1 MVHLEHRRLTPRQRS
16 LYGPGRALAPRL
28 RRLGRLAASG
38 PYGLL
43 IALLLIPTVCFLL
56 LAFAPSL
63 FGQGTGG
70 ISVAP
75 FRAAY
80 QGYVVTAL
88 GNSMWVGLAASGIA
102 LAVAVALAW
111 LCERIRIPGA
121 GAWRLGVWLLLLVP
135 TYLSALGLEDL
146 LAPRGVIA
154 SVTGWNPAALDN
166 LLLGPLGVV
175 LVLSLRGIA
184 FAYFAVAGV
193 IRSMGSDLADAAR
206 VHGLSRRRTA
216 TVQLTSL
223 APALLAGFVLVF
235 AETVSDF
242 GVASTLA
249 ADAHFPVI
257 TYVIFT
263 FTAAIPVDFPAAA
276 AMSWSLIAVFAVVL
290 LLQHRITRGRDFSG
304 GGAPARPPTRTGA
317 ARRRESHGQQAPR
330 QRWWAAAVATA
341 VFFIITLIGPA
352 LGIVVSS
359 VLGGNATSGYAVAP
373 SSSSGF
379 TVAAYRALFDNPGML
394 SPIWLSLWLGLAG
407 ATVAVV
413 VGLVVNLWTQF
424 RGKARTAALI
434 DIGLVAVIGLPSI
447 VLAAGFVFFY
457 DLPAVYRV
465 APVYGTQWLLL
476 IGYIVGFS
484 PIAIRML
491 QGPLAQAGRSG
502 YDAGRVHGA
511 MAVLAWTRAVLPLIW
526 RSVVSVWLF
535 LMGIIMFELPLSE
548 VLHAPSG
555 EPLAVSV
562 AVQYKSEVA
571 IGTALT
577 VIGIA
582 VMFAAIGVVGGLLRL
597 GGLLHRR
604 LRARDEAA
612 VEFLILE
619 TLTKEQA

>member
-1 MVHLEHRRLTPRQRS
+1 MVHVPDRGLTQRPGRRRLLPR
-16 LYGPGRALAPRL
+16 GAW
-28 RRLGRLAASG
+28 RLAGSG

-56 LAFAPSL
+56 LAFLPAA

-70 ISVAP
+70 LTVAP

-80 QGYVVTAL
+80 QGFVITAL
-88 GNSMWVGLAASGIA
+88 VNSLWVGLAASGIA
-102 LAVAVALAW
+102 LAVGVALAW
-111 LCERIRIPGA
+111 LCERVRIPGA
-121 GAWRLGVWLLLLVP
+121 SAWRVGVWLLLLVP
-135 TYLSALGLEDL
+135 TYLSALGFEDL
-146 LAPRGVIA
+146 LAPQGVIA
-154 SVTGWNPAALDN
+154 SVTGWNPVALDH

-175 LVLSLRGIA
+175 VVLSLRGVA

-193 IRSMGSDLADAAR
+193 VRSLGRDLGDAAR
-206 VHGLSRRRTA
+206 VHGLSRLRTV
-216 TVQLTSL
+216 TVQLGSL
-223 APALLAGFVLVF
+223 TPALLAGFVLVF

-276 AMSWSLIAVFAVVL
+276 AVSWSLIAVFAVVL

-304 GGAPARPPTRTGA
+304 GGAPARPPARTKA
-317 ARRRESHGQQAPR
+317 AGQRESHGRRAPG
-330 QRWWAAAVATA
+330 QRWWAAAAAAFFA
-341 VFFIITLIGPA
+341 VTLIGPA
-352 LGIVVSS
+352 LGIVASS
-359 VLGGNATSGYAVAP
+359 LLGGTATSGGAVAAD
-373 SSSSGF
+373 SSSGF
-379 TVAAYRALFDNPGML
+379 TFAAYRSLFDNPGLL
-394 SPIWLSLWLGLAG
+394 SPIWLSLWLALAG

-424 RGKARTAALI
+424 RGKARAAALI

-491 QGPLAQAGRSG
+491 HGPLAQAGRSV

-511 MAVLAWTRAVLPLIW
+511 IAVRAWTRAVLPLIW
-526 RSVVSVWLF
+526 RSIVSVWLF
-535 LMGIIMFELPLSE
+535 LMAVIMFELPLSE
-548 VLHAPSG
+548 VLHAPTG
-555 EPLAVSV
+555 DPLAVSV
-562 AVQYKSEVA
+562 AVQFKSEVA
-571 IGTALT
+571 TGTALT

-582 VMFAAIGVVGGLLRL
+582 VMFAVLGVVGGLLRL
-597 GGLLHRR
+597 GGLIHRR
-604 LRARDEAA
+604 LHARNEAA

-619 TLTKEQA
+619 TLTKEKEQA

>member
-1 MVHLEHRRLTPRQRS
+1 VVHLEHRQLTPRQRS
-16 LYGPGRALAPRL
+16 SHGAGRALAPQL

-70 ISVAP
+70 VSLAP

-88 GNSMWVGLAASGIA
+88 GNSLWVGLAASGIA
-102 LAVAVALAW
+102 LAVAVGLAW
-111 LCERIRIPGA
+111 LCERIRIPGT

-146 LAPRGVIA
+146 LAPQGVIA

-166 LLLGPLGVV
+166 LLLGPVGVV

-193 IRSMGSDLADAAR
+193 IRSLGSDLAEAAR

-216 TVQLTSL
+216 MIQLTSL

-263 FTAAIPVDFPAAA
+263 FTAAIPIDFPAAA
-276 AMSWSLIAVFAVVL
+276 AVSWSLIAVFAVVL
-290 LLQHRITRGRDFSG
+290 LVQRRITAGRDYSAG
-304 GGAPARPPTRTGA
+304 PAPARPERGLRGQRGLG
-317 ARRRESHGQQAPR
+317 RRG
-330 QRWWAAAVATA
+330 WAAAVGAA
-341 VFFIITLIGPA
+341 VFFVITLIGPA
-352 LGIVVSS
+352 LGIVASS

-379 TVAAYRALFDNPGML
+379 TVAAYRLLFDNPGML

-424 RGKARTAALI
+424 RGTIRATALI
-434 DIGLVAVIGLPSI
+434 DVGLVAVIGLPSI
-447 VLAAGFVFFY
+447 VLAGGFVFFY
-457 DLPAVYRV
+457 DLPSVYQV
-465 APVYGTQWLLL
+465 VPVYGTQWLLL
-476 IGYIVGFS
+476 AGYVVGFA

-511 MAVLAWTRAVLPLIW
+511 IAVLAWTRAVLPLTW

-548 VLHAPSG
+548 ILHAPSG

-582 VMFAAIGVVGGLLRL
+582 VMLAVLGAVGGLLRL
-597 GGLLHRR
+597 AGLLGRR

-612 VEFLILE
+612 VESLIQE
-619 TLTKEQA
+619 TTTRGTS